1 MERECKC
8 KLDNNIKWYIT
19 HVRQCRSQKKSNHKY
34 SKVWALYSFQKCG
47 QRMPNEVSQMHE
59 FRAQL
64 IKVYSSRSVV
74 KPTRVLGVM
83 AVLRFSYG
91 SA

>member
-47 QRMPNEVSQMHE
+47 Q
-59 FRAQL
+59 
-64 IKVYSSRSVV
+64 
-74 KPTRVLGVM
+74 
-83 AVLRFSYG
+83 
-91 SA
+91 